1 MRSERHTAD
10 LHVNYNPDKISR
22 YNEVHPGT
30 LEAETETTIEK
41 IIASN
46 IKYVGIVG
54 RTVVG
59 TPEIIDRIK
68 TRLEK
73 HEVQA
78 IFGMEYHAVLPPDL
92 RHLTPKGFVDLIC
105 FGFDHNSS
113 KIQKEFGSDS
123 TELNA
128 RIVKEYLDKLSKLGF
143 NLKPQ
148 TEKQEETL
156 KNLKEGRITNR
167 ADHLSLLILEL
178 AEQNK
183 DVIAALEHKY
193 GPANE
198 VDRRGNGFSP
208 QKNWLYR
215 LLFQAP
221 DGLVSTYFQRQPDAL
236 ISLIHQAGGVVLY
249 SPEEKFKPEIM
260 EYLLT
265 LGIDGVMGWH
275 GAKLEDVPISVIK
288 SLRKTGKLILG
299 GSDYDPIKDDWQP
312 EVGKGTMYLSD
323 RRGKELNDYL
333 KIKHGKK

>member
-1 MRSERHTAD
+1 MSSERHNAD
-10 LHVNYNPDKISR
+10 LHIHYNPDKIRR
-22 YNEVHPGT
+22 YNEVNPGT
-30 LEAETETTIEK
+30 LDPETEATIKK
-41 IIASN
+41 IIAGKV
-46 IKYVGIVG
+46 KYVGIIG

-59 TPEIIDRIK
+59 TQEIIDRIK
-68 TRLEK
+68 TRLES
-73 HEVQA
+73 HRTQS

-92 RHLTPKGFVDLIC
+92 RHLTPNGFVDLIC
-105 FGFDHNSS
+105 LGFDHNYPDV
-113 KIQKEFGSDS
+113 QKEFGPDS

-128 RIVKEYLDKLSKLGF
+128 RIVKEYLDKLSRLGF
-143 NLKPQ
+143 NLEPQ
-148 TEKQEETL
+148 TGSQKETL

-183 DVIAALEHKY
+183 DVIAALEQKY
-193 GPANE
+193 GPANK
-198 VDRRGNGFSP
+198 VDKRDNGFSP

-221 DGLVSTYFQRQPDAL
+221 AGLASAYFQKQPDVL
-236 ISLIHQAGGVVLY
+236 ISLIHQAGGVTLY

-312 EVGKGTMYLSD
+312 GSGKGTMYLSD
-323 RRGKELNDYL
+323 RRAIELVNYL
-333 KIKHGKK
+333 KSRQKV

>member
-1 MRSERHTAD
+1 MSSERHATD
-10 LHVNYNPDKISR
+10 LHIHYNPDKISR
-22 YNEVHPGT
+22 YNEVHPGV
-30 LEAETETTIEK
+30 LDAETEKTIEK

-46 IKYVGIVG
+46 IKFVGIIG

-59 TPEIIDRIK
+59 TQEIIDRIK
-68 TRLEK
+68 TRLES
-73 HEVQA
+73 HGIQS
-78 IFGMEYHAVLPPDL
+78 IFGMEYHAVLPHHL
-92 RHLTPKGFVDLIC
+92 RHLTPNGFVDLIC
-105 FGFDHNSS
+105 IGFDHNSPD
-113 KIQKEFGSDS
+113 IQKEFGPDS
-123 TELNA
+123 TELNI

-143 NLKPQ
+143 NLGPQ
-148 TEKQEETL
+148 TDSQKETL

-178 AEQNK
+178 AKQNK
-183 DVIAALEHKY
+183 DVIAAMEQKY
-193 GPANE
+193 GPANK
-198 VDRRGNGFSP
+198 VDKRNNGFSP

-221 DGLVSTYFQRQPDAL
+221 TGLASAYFQKQPDAL
-236 ISLIHQAGGVVLY
+236 ISLIHQAGGVTLY

-275 GAKLEDVPISVIK
+275 GANLEDVPISVIK

-312 EVGKGTMYLSD
+312 GVGKGTMHLSD
-323 RRGKELNDYL
+323 RRGKKLNDYL
-333 KIKHGKK
+333 KIKHGEK